1 MFFLAGIG
9 SLLQLKPI
17 LTMKQAEKVRTSK
30 KAFERLINMLK
41 ENLPIERFALLH
53 TNATDKAEEFRNQVL
68 DLLPKEKTYSMD
80 ITPVIG
86 AHIGPNAVG
95 YVLVSERTVQ

>member
-1 MFFLAGIG
+1 
-9 SLLQLKPI
+9 
-17 LTMKQAEKVRTSK
+17 
-30 KAFERLINMLK
+30 MLK

-53 TNATDKAEEFRNQVL
+53 TNASEKAEAFKNQVL
-68 DLLPKEKTYSMD
+68 DLLPKEKIYSMD

-95 YVLVSERTVQ
+95 YALVSERTVQ